1 MPKRLNS
8 LYRLSRSLPARI
20 ACLMTIAMLPVGLIA
35 VYQTQAVIEGAR
47 EQNRASLAA
56 QLRAEATPQT
66 KTIESALAAAQ
77 GLAVLITK
85 LGEEDCSDI
94 LKGFVESNETYA
106 FAGFV
111 RASGWLTCSSTADR
125 MDLSQRPLFKTAMAR
140 GGESVQVN
148 PEGAVTGRN
157 VIMVTHPVREGGEM
171 VGYVSLSIPHAIL
184 NAALED
190 PDHDGALR
198 LAALNTEGEIL
209 AASLGRTAAPDYLPR
224 DMLLSEIV
232 QTPGQ
237 TFRAVSGSG
246 ETRYFAVTQMVPGKV
261 ILLGSWPLSAVP
273 DADSRLQSVI
283 ASSLPVLMWLAGVGV
298 ALFGIQ
304 RLVIRHVAQLRNAMR
319 RFALGEREE
328 TTLDLR
334 DPPAELE
341 EAQRAFNRMAL
352 LIAEGEQRREQDL
365 RDKEVLLREVHH
377 RVKNNL
383 QLIASIMNMQSRDLE
398 TEEAKHVVSE
408 LQRRV
413 RGMAVLHR
421 ALYNTPTSTTVDAAD
436 LVQAVVRDTQ
446 DLVAPLGKIEIDTAL
461 EHVALYP
468 DQAIPLSLFVAETL
482 NTAIRQTCNSGPSD
496 RIGVKLTSSGGDQ
509 VRLCI
514 DSAPAT
520 PVAAGAETPR
530 PDGMAQKMIAAFLRQ
545 LGGKMETTSDD
556 GRYRVTVMFPRATYG
571 A

>member
-8 LYRLSRSLPARI
+8 LYRLARSLPARI

-35 VYQTQAVIEGAR
+35 VYQTQAVIESAR
-47 EQNRASLAA
+47 EQNRAALMA
-56 QLRAEATPQT
+56 QLRAEASPQAE
-66 KTIESALAAAQ
+66 TIESALAAAQ
-77 GLAVLITK
+77 GLSVLITK
-85 LGEEDCSDI
+85 LGAEDCSDI

-106 FAGFV
+106 FAGFIES
-111 RASGWLTCSSTADR
+111 SGWLTCSSTADR
-125 MDLSQRPLFKTAMAR
+125 MDLSPRAPFKTVMAR
-140 GGESVQVN
+140 GGDSVQVN
-148 PEGAVTGRN
+148 PEGAVTGRDI
-157 VIMVTHPVREGGEM
+157 VMVTHPVREGGEM
-171 VGYVSLSIPHAIL
+171 VGFVSLSIPHATL
-184 NAALED
+184 NETLED

-198 LAALNTEGEIL
+198 LAALDIEGEIL
-209 AASLGRTAAPDYLPR
+209 AASLGRDAAPDYLPR
-224 DMLLSEIV
+224 DMAMSEILRE
-232 QTPGQ
+232 PGR

-261 ILLGSWPLSAVP
+261 MLLGSWPLSAVP
-273 DADSRLQSVI
+273 DADSRLQSAI
-283 ASSLPVLMWLAGVGV
+283 ATSLPVLMWLAGVGV

-319 RFALGEREE
+319 RFALGERQE

-365 RDKEVLLREVHH
+365 KDKEVLLREVHH

-398 TEEAKHVVSE
+398 TDEAKHVVSE

-446 DLVAPLGKIEIDTAL
+446 DLVGAHGKIEIDTAL

-482 NTAIRQTCNSGPSD
+482 NTAIRQTCNADSRD
-496 RIGVKLTSSGGDQ
+496 RIGVRLSSGGGDEVQ
-509 VRLCI
+509 LCI
-514 DSAPAT
+514 DSSPAD
-520 PVAAGAETPR
+520 PLAAGAEAPL

-545 LGGKMETTSDD
+545 LDGKMETTSDD
-556 GRYRVTVMFPRATYG
+556 GRYRVTVMFPRAAYG